1 MKTLMVPAKVLGPY
15 TLGLFALG
23 LIASVPAQAQ
33 QNSAGAN
40 ATRFGVAVVD
50 VPYIFKNYQAFDT
63 KMKALKTEKESVD
76 ESLKGERDSIQNKEK
91 EKGQYN
97 AGSPEFRQA
106 DEDIARLKAEFT
118 LKLQR
123 AQKDII
129 EKEAKVY
136 YQTYIEVNNAVS
148 YFAQQNNIGLVL
160 RFNGEQVDPNRRE
173 DVLRGINKPVVFQ
186 NNVDITP
193 DILALLNRRV
203 AAQPG
208 RGQAR

>member
-23 LIASVPAQAQ
+23 LFTSLPAQAQ

-40 ATRFGVAVVD
+40 ANRFGIAVVD
-50 VPYIFKNYQAFDT
+50 VPYIFKNYQAFDA
-63 KMKALKTEKESVD
+63 KMKALKTEKETAD
-76 ESLKGERDSIQNKEK
+76 TSLKGERDAIQAKEA
-91 EKGQYN
+91 EKGQFN
-97 AGSPEFRQA
+97 AGTPEFRQA
-106 DEDIARLKAEFT
+106 DEDIARMKAEFT

-136 YQTYIEVNNAVS
+136 YQTYLEVNNAVS
-148 YFAQQNNIGLVL
+148 YFAQQNNIGLVF

-203 AAQPG
+203 ANQPG
-208 RGQAR
+208 SGQTR